1 MSFYILT
8 LICRYT
14 ASTIYP
20 KINTAAKT
28 ISTIS
33 TDTIHSEHIEDSLF
47 ITVLNLSTT
56 ISNLSIAS
64 FNSLL
69 KSSIVIP
76 PLFHILKQ
84 PTSILPTIS
93 GIQANCGIST
103 FYKSSTV
110 SHRLKQDYIS
120 CFYISCF
127 YFLSYSSIFPIV
139 IRL

>member
-20 KINTAAKT
+20 KINTADKI

-33 TDTIHSEHIEDSLF
+33 IDTIHSEHIEDSLS
-47 ITVLNLSTT
+47 INVLNLS
-56 ISNLSIAS
+56 ILLSSLSIDS
-64 FNSLL
+64 FNFLL

-76 PLFHILKQ
+76 PLFHIFEQ
-84 PTSILPTIS
+84 PTSILPTTSCITRY
-93 GIQANCGIST
+93 CTVCT

-110 SHRLKQDYIS
+110 SHRLKQDCIS
-120 CFYISCF
+120 CFYVSCF
-127 YFLSYSSIFPIV
+127 YFFPNSTIFPIV
-139 IRL
+139 ISL